1 VRSCDTDQ
9 EQTAIHFLKVKK
21 MYHANT
27 SAVSRKGGGSSCA
40 KSAYISGNKIT
51 ENSTGEIHDYT
62 KKQGVEHT
70 EIILPTGINKEIT
83 ASELWN
89 KSESAEIRKDARVGR
104 EWVIGLPHELNQE
117 ERKTLS
123 QNLARDIADRYQ
135 VGTQLA
141 IHEPSKTGDERN
153 YHVHILTTT
162 RKIDENLN
170 LGDKSDIEKDR
181 KQCAQMKIPT
191 SQEQIIECRE
201 RIANR
206 INESLQLAQVN
217 KQVSHLSYK
226 DQGIDKIPTKH
237 MGKSATQLERK
248 GISTAIGEYN
258 RSAMRFNELKTAL
271 QATYNTQNVETSPE
285 RELSATERAKM
296 YLAKL
301 QEEKATK
308 PEETQDK
315 RPDQDRQKQLLEQIL
330 ARKSYDQIIDRQK
343 REKEQKLEQQ
353 KALEKDYTQTLK
365 KGRGFSR

>member
-1 VRSCDTDQ
+1 M
-9 EQTAIHFLKVKK
+9 AI
-21 MYHANT
+21 YHAST
-27 SAVSRKGGGSSCA
+27 TTVSRGAGHSSCA
-40 KSAYISGNKIT
+40 KSAYIGGDEIT
-51 ENSTGEIHDYT
+51 NEITGEIHSYENRH
-62 KKQGVEHT
+62 GVEHN
-70 EIILPTGINKEIT
+70 EIILPSGIDEKIT
-83 ASELWN
+83 PQELWN
-89 KSESAEIRKDARVGR
+89 KAEKAEVRKDARVGR
-104 EWVIGLPHELNQE
+104 EWNIALPHELTPEQ
-117 ERKTLS
+117 RKD
-123 QNLARDIADRYQ
+123 LAKDIAQDIADRYQ
-135 VGTQLA
+135 VGTQIA
-141 IHEPSKTGDERN
+141 IHAPSKTGDERN
-153 YHVHILTTT
+153 HHVHILTTT
-162 RKIDENLN
+162 RKIDKNLN
-170 LGDKSDIEKDR
+170 LTDKADIELSNKKCITVGIKTTDEQIKDVR
-181 KQCAQMKIPT
+181 EMIGTKIN
-191 SQEQIIECRE
+191 QHLEKAQIIE
-201 RIANR
+201 
-206 INESLQLAQVN
+206 
-217 KQVSHLSYK
+217 QVSHLSYK

-271 QATYNTQNVETSPE
+271 QATYNTQNVEISPE

-315 RPDQDRQKQLLEQIL
+315 KPDQDRQKQLLEQIL